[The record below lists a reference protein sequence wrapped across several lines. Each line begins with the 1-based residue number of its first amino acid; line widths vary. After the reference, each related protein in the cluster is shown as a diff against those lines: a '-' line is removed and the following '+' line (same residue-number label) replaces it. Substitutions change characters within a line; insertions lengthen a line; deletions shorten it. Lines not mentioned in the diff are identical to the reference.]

1 MVKHLQKGFTLI
13 ELLIVIALLGALAIG
28 LLGAVDPLEQIKK
41 GTDTGTRNTVAEF
54 HAAVIRYYAIK
65 GLMPWCTVSTCDGT
79 DDILFDALTGAY
91 TIDNALMTPIV
102 QRLIDAGELKS
113 NFQEIQSASLDDV
126 SVYGT
131 ESEAHI
137 CYKPTA
143 KSFRL
148 NDNTKYTELGEVETV
163 ITCGATDATACY
175 WCIE

>member
-1 MVKHLQKGFTLI
+1 MRQKGFTLI

-54 HAAVIRYYAIK
+54 HSAVIRYYAIK
-65 GLMPWCTVSTCDGT
+65 GLMPWCTVSTCDDP
-79 DDILFDALTGAY
+79 DDILFAADPGAM
-91 TIDNALMTPIV
+91 TLDNPLMAPII
-102 QRLIDAGELKS
+102 QRIIDAGELKS
-113 NFQEIQSASLDDV
+113 NFVELQEAAQDDV

-131 ESEAHI
+131 NSEAHI

-148 NDNTKYTELGEVETV
+148 NDNTKYTALGELETE